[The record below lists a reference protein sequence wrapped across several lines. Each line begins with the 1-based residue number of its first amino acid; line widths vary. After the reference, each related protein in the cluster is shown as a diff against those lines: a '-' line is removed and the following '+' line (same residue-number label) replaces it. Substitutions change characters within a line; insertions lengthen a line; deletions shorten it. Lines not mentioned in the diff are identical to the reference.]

1 MLLSRYEAT
10 NRGLQQTASRQP
22 DSQHR
27 DRMRSGS
34 RRGTNRCRRQDHEV
48 APVTTVFANI
58 DDKLVQEFRSVIFKK
73 CGLKKGDIS
82 KAIEEALQ
90 DYVKKYSK

>member
-1 MLLSRYEAT
+1 M
-10 NRGLQQTASRQP
+10 
-22 DSQHR
+22 
-27 DRMRSGS
+27 
-34 RRGTNRCRRQDHEV
+34 
-48 APVTTVFANI
+48 TTVFANL